1 MANIIRKIRRW
12 RDENVSRGQL
22 ARFDDRMLN
31 DIGMV
36 RGDISKV
43 VRYTS

>member
-22 ARFDDRMLN
+22 ARLDARTLDDL
-31 DIGMV
+31 GMV
-36 RGDISKV
+36 RGDIPRV
-43 VRYTS
+43 VRHTS